1 MYTFFLILACTTDDS
16 IDTQRAAKNILLD
29 IPEIFLDESIVEEI
43 EMIRQRSAIPAMGVV
58 LAVKDRGIWARG
70 FGLSDVEKQLSTSK
84 DTSFMLASISKT
96 FVATA
101 ILQLREEGL
110 LDLQDSVHEQISFPL
125 DNPHLTSEQIE
136 VRHLVTH
143 TSSIIDNWSVW
154 GAPGGN
160 GVLIH
165 GDSPIALADF
175 LEGYLVEG
183 GNWYSAEDN
192 WSENTPGTSYD
203 YSNIG
208 SALAGYLIEE
218 TTGLPLR
225 EHSKKNLFEPLGMNN
240 TGWHLSDFE
249 DVNSVALPYYLENE
263 QPISYGHFGYPDYP
277 DGQLRSSAQDLGIY
291 MLMYL
296 QDASVEK
303 MKILSSQSIDVAF
316 NPVLEN
322 IPNNGVFWGIGNDWG
337 ERVAWHSGSDFGVR
351 TDLVLALDSEIGIA
365 VLTNI
370 NDSSTNDAIYEIE
383 DILYEASLLIE

>member
-1 MYTFFLILACTTDDS
+1 MISLYFAFACTTDDS
-16 IDTQRAAKNILLD
+16 IGSKAGEKNIVVD

-43 EMIRQRSAIPAMGVV
+43 EMIRQRSAIPGMGVV
-58 LAVKDRGIWARG
+58 LAVKDRGLWARG
-70 FGLSDVEKQLSTSK
+70 FGLSDVEQQLLVSK
-84 DTSFMLASISKT
+84 DTPFMLASISKT

-125 DNPHLTSEQIE
+125 DNPHLMSEQIE

-154 GAPGGN
+154 GSPGGN
-160 GVLIH
+160 GVLVH
-165 GDSPIALADF
+165 GDSSIALGNF

-208 SALAGYLIEE
+208 SALAGHLVEE
-218 TTGLPLR
+218 TTGVPLR
-225 EHSKKNLFEPLGMNN
+225 EHSKKHLFEPLGMNN

-296 QDASVEK
+296 QDASVETLE
-303 MKILSSQSIDVAF
+303 ILSPQSIDVAF

-322 IPNNGVFWGIGNDWG
+322 IPNNGVFWGIGNDWD

-351 TDLVLALDSEIGIA
+351 TDLILALDSEIGIA
-365 VLTNI
+365 VLTNN

-383 DILYEASLLIE
+383 DILYEASLSME